1 MTSHPGFSS
10 SSERSLSL
18 LAVFRNI
25 SQSQHLWRT
34 RIRSSSDQHNRCKRK
49 RSDPIANSQPCSSST
64 PTFKRES
71 FARQYEFNTSIIR
84 KLVPLQEYQGIGV
97 IVSDVIQDLNS
108 RNETLKIADAAENYG
123 QNLREDIS
131 SIRLYQTM
139 LKNSRI
145 LSMDEEVEQMFQCY
159 W

>member
-64 PTFKRES
+64 PTFKH
-71 FARQYEFNTSIIR
+71 
-84 KLVPLQEYQGIGV
+84 
-97 IVSDVIQDLNS
+97 
-108 RNETLKIADAAENYG
+108 AAENYG